1 MCANGSARARWG
13 YDSISTRATEAWV
26 RAQPESEERVPQVFI
41 SYSHKDRNKADQLVG
56 RLHRQ
61 EIWRGQEITTYLDD
75 QQLQAGSFW
84 RPELQKALDSSFA
97 VVAICTRAS
106 MASSEVLFEIAYA
119 IGRHIPVIP
128 LIWDAGC
135 NLQPFLEAYQRLDFS
150 VSQDWASLVLKLM
163 KLSAEG
169 SGAAKPCADSRVVSG
184 DQLATELRQFAG
196 EPKLQLDIF
205 AYSGETFTAP
215 LNGLFEAM
223 MRADRPAQIFTLRV
237 LLKDWESGSS
247 FLPGCARTASVAIHN
262 EKELYRNEIMRS
274 QERIRDQLWKQLD
287 NWSRKLNL
295 TFKLKVY
302 HIDPFH
308 KGILINGR
316 LGFWS
321 LYPME
326 RDISTKHPHIL
337 DYQGKYVSFAEFR
350 SEGTPSEALAL
361 RSLCEWFNTVWESC
375 C

>member
-1 MCANGSARARWG
+1 
-13 YDSISTRATEAWV
+13 
-26 RAQPESEERVPQVFI
+26 
-41 SYSHKDRNKADQLVG
+41 
-56 RLHRQ
+56 
-61 EIWRGQEITTYLDD
+61 
-75 QQLQAGSFW
+75 
-84 RPELQKALDSSFA
+84 
-97 VVAICTRAS
+97 

-135 NLQPFLEAYQRLDFS
+135 NLQPFLEAYRRLDFS
-150 VSQDWASLVLKLM
+150 VSQDWASLVLQLM
-163 KLSAEG
+163 RLSAQ
-169 SGAAKPCADSRVVSG
+169 SNRAAKPCADSRVVSR
-184 DQLATELRQFAG
+184 DQLATELQQFAG

-215 LNGLFEAM
+215 LNVLFEAM
-223 MRADRPAQIFTLRV
+223 MRADRPPQVFTLRV

-247 FLPGCARTASVAIHN
+247 FLPGCARTASVALRN
-262 EKELYRNEIMRS
+262 EKKHYRNEIMRS
-274 QERIRDQLWKQLD
+274 QEHIRDELWKRLHY
-287 NWSRKLNL
+287 WSEKLGL

-326 RDISTKHPHIL
+326 SGISGKHPHIL

-361 RSLCEWFNTVWESC
+361 RSLYEWFDTVWESC
-375 C
+375 SSDVPASNPASDVRVHAE